1 VGIKSYLNK
10 KIAKYSIKGSVL
22 LLALFVLLFTFT
34 IIIILYLI
42 NKRYLIYAKSERTNY
57 KEVYSQ
63 KKKDILEYLIKKSIQ
78 EYYNAQ
84 IIYNQ
89 ENLNNIYS
97 TKETFYNPIKLNG
110 TISNLYMLYQLYFT
124 SNSTTS
130 IYYIDFNLYG
140 YDTATTIYATSK
152 NVDLSNY
159 LIYENN
165 NFKFKDFIS
174 KNSLNPLEK
183 ELIKKII
190 DTNKQQIQLTFG
202 DLGTVTFQNSKY
214 IYEIDYGN
222 PNSSNLSITRNI
234 KNIII
239 YFYVND
245 TPYKLLIGN
254 TTIKTNISNE
264 IDINTTIDSS
274 NNTIV
279 YPYMN
284 TYIKSTVI
292 KSTNAQIIKL

>member
-1 VGIKSYLNK
+1 MGIKSYLNK

-183 ELIKKII
+183 
-190 DTNKQQIQLTFG
+190 
-202 DLGTVTFQNSKY
+202 
-214 IYEIDYGN
+214 
-222 PNSSNLSITRNI
+222 
-234 KNIII
+234 
-239 YFYVND
+239 
-245 TPYKLLIGN
+245 
-254 TTIKTNISNE
+254 
-264 IDINTTIDSS
+264 
-274 NNTIV
+274 
-279 YPYMN
+279 
-284 TYIKSTVI
+284 
-292 KSTNAQIIKL
+292 